1 MGELA
6 SSIKVRKHDEAA
18 SPVTLFKLLLNF
30 YASVFLLPA
39 PPSVFEEQPTHVD
52 RHSVISQNHYEHL
65 KDIKEDI
72 VKYQKQIAEKINK
85 G

>member
-6 SSIKVRKHDEAA
+6 SSIVVRKHDEAA

-52 RHSVISQNHYEHL
+52 CPIC
-65 KDIKEDI
+65 
-72 VKYQKQIAEKINK
+72 
-85 G
+85 

>member
-6 SSIKVRKHDEAA
+6 SSIVVRKHDEAA

-52 RHSVISQNHYEHL
+52 CPICWARPHGNYPLVIE
-65 KDIKEDI
+65 
-72 VKYQKQIAEKINK
+72 VKPLVIAS
-85 G
+85 